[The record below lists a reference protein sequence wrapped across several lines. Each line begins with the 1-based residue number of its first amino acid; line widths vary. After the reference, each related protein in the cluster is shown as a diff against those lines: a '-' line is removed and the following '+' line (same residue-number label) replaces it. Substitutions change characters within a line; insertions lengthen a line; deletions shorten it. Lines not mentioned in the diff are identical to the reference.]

1 VNDLDCY
8 LANFWRALRFAP
20 DELAAWADW
29 PVNEADLHAR
39 HLWLVNQDEFRERM
53 KTDPDFFDVKIAG
66 WWVWGICQWIGSG
79 WCSRPDWT
87 GRTNAGRVGRGI
99 HRKRPVIDP
108 EHDGHGVHR
117 LSLGNSGMGVNRQLP
132 HLGDSG
138 MGVNRQLPHLGNSGM
153 GVNRQLPHL
162 GNSGM
167 GVNRQLPHLG
177 DSGRG
182 GDTAT
187 AAFGGLGEGPVVP
200 KKRPMLSGHGSGVG
214 VHSQRSSALL
224 EYFYELSA
232 RLRRVRV
239 CSGDWARVL
248 GPSVTIKHGVC
259 GVLLDPPYDMRVVS
273 DPESERDGAA
283 PTDKL
288 YAHHDNDLS
297 SAVRQ
302 WALENGDNPLLR
314 IAVCGYEEEH
324 EFPGTWECVAWKAA
338 GGYGS
343 AGNGNG
349 RKNSTRERIWFS
361 KSCLRPQES
370 LFPSNDSA
378 SFSIFNGGGM

>member
-1 VNDLDCY
+1 MTLKAPFPWFGGKSRAVHLVWDRFGNVDNYVEPFAGSLAVLLGRPHPPQTETVNDLDCY

-138 MGVNRQLPHLGNSGM
+138 
-153 GVNRQLPHL
+153 
-162 GNSGM
+162 
-167 GVNRQLPHLG
+167 
-177 DSGRG
+177 RG
-182 GDTAT
+182 PLCLRSAPCYQGTVQASASTAKDQARCSNT
-187 AAFGGLGEGPVVP
+187 FTNCRPACAACA
-200 KKRPMLSGHGSGVG
+200 S
-214 VHSQRSSALL
+214 
-224 EYFYELSA
+224 
-232 RLRRVRV
+232 
-239 CSGDWARVL
+239 VL
-248 GPSVTIKHGVC
+248 GTGLES
-259 GVLLDPPYDMRVVS
+259 S
-273 DPESERDGAA
+273 DHP
-283 PTDKL
+283 
-288 YAHHDNDLS
+288 
-297 SAVRQ
+297 
-302 WALENGDNPLLR
+302 
-314 IAVCGYEEEH
+314 
-324 EFPGTWECVAWKAA
+324 
-338 GGYGS
+338 
-343 AGNGNG
+343 
-349 RKNSTRERIWFS
+349 
-361 KSCLRPQES
+361 
-370 LFPSNDSA
+370 
-378 SFSIFNGGGM
+378 